1 MATAGSRIGEA
12 SRASASGRRVLLVLL
27 LAYIF
32 NFIDRQIIG
41 VLAVPIK
48 AELALS
54 DRQLGLMGGIAFALF
69 YSGLAIPIAWL
80 ADRKSRVNIIAF
92 SVGLWSLFTAACGLA
107 QNFWQLFLARMGVGI
122 GEAGG
127 VAPSYALIS
136 DYFPPQKRARAL
148 AFFSLGIPIGSALGV
163 FFGGWI
169 ATHLDWRSAF
179 IIVGLAG
186 IPAALLVKLAI
197 REPVRGG
204 FDSADGAASDPAP
217 PFLTVIGTLAAS
229 PSFWL
234 LSFGAASGSILG
246 YGLIF
251 WLPSFFSRSFDLAL
265 DQVGWFY
272 GSIVLVGGMA
282 GTWLGGW
289 LGDRIGPDRPGIYA
303 LIPAVCFLIAAPTFA
318 LGLFAPNLIVAWA
331 LFAVGQ
337 MLALAWLGPI
347 IAAVQH
353 IVPPN
358 MRASASAS
366 FLFINNLIGIGFGI
380 FFLGYMS
387 DAMTQA
393 YGEESLRYSILYG
406 LGFYLLSALLYF
418 VAARMLARDW
428 WAPGKGVP
436 ARNARGGYGMLLT
449 IGAGAVIIFIPM
461 VAGWDNAIVKA
472 SVAAGAAAL
481 LAGLF
486 LLLTQRAGWSRS

>member
-1 MATAGSRIGEA
+1 MKAGSRSQAGT
-12 SRASASGRRVLLVLL
+12 RVLAILL

-48 AELALS
+48 KQLALS
-54 DRQLGLMGGIAFALF
+54 DTQLSLMGGIAFALF

-80 ADRKSRVNIIAF
+80 ADRKSRVNIIAA
-92 SVGLWSLFTAACGLA
+92 SVALWSLFTAVCGLA
-107 QNFWQLFLARMGVGI
+107 QNFWHLFLARMGVGI

-136 DYFPPQKRARAL
+136 DFYPRERRARAL
-148 AFFSLGIPIGSALGV
+148 AIFSLGIPIGSALGV

-186 IPAALLVKLAI
+186 LPAALAVRLFI
-197 REPVRGG
+197 PEPVRGG
-204 FDSADGAASDPAP
+204 FDSADGSASEPAP
-217 PFLTVIGTLAAS
+217 PFLAVAKALARR

-251 WLPSFFSRSFDLAL
+251 WLPSFFTRSFGLELAE
-265 DQVGWFY
+265 VGWFY
-272 GSIVLVGGMA
+272 GSIVLVGGVA

-289 LGDRIGPDRPGIYA
+289 FGDRVGAGNPGAYA
-303 LIPAVCFLIAAPTFA
+303 LVPAVCFMIAAPVFA
-318 LGLFAPNLIVAWA
+318 AGLFAPSLSIGWI
-331 LFAVGQ
+331 LFAIGQ
-337 MLALAWLGPI
+337 MLALAWLGPV

-353 IVPPN
+353 IVPSN
-358 MRASASAS
+358 MRATASAS

-380 FFLGYMS
+380 FFLGFMS
-387 DAMTQA
+387 DAMEA
-393 YGEESLRYSILYG
+393 AHGEDSLRFSILYG
-406 LGFYLLSALLYF
+406 LGFYVVSALIYF
-418 VAARMLARDW
+418 AASRRLKKDW
-428 WAPGKGVP
+428 
-436 ARNARGGYGMLLT
+436 Y
-449 IGAGAVIIFIPM
+449 
-461 VAGWDNAIVKA
+461 
-472 SVAAGAAAL
+472 AA
-481 LAGLF
+481 
-486 LLLTQRAGWSRS
+486 

>member
-1 MATAGSRIGEA
+1 MAQAGSRIGT
-12 SRASASGRRVLLVLL
+12 SAGARVLAILL

-48 AELALS
+48 TDLHLS
-54 DRQLGLMGGIAFALF
+54 DSQLGLMGGIAFALF

-80 ADRKSRVNIIAF
+80 ADRKSRVNIIAV
-92 SVGLWSLFTAACGLA
+92 SVGLWSLFTAACGYA

-127 VAPSYALIS
+127 VAPSYALVS
-136 DYFPPQKRARAL
+136 DYFPPERRARAL

-169 ATHLDWRSAF
+169 ASHLDWRSAF

-186 IPAALLVKLAI
+186 LPAALLVRLGI
-197 REPVRGG
+197 SEPARGG
-204 FDSADGAASDPAP
+204 HDRADGQASDPAP
-217 PFLTVIGTLAAS
+217 PFPEVAATLARS

-251 WLPSFFSRSFDLAL
+251 WLPSFFSRSFDFSAMDAVMNQLPAWFTGGADPKL
-265 DQVGWFY
+265 IRVSIFY
-272 GSIVLVGGMA
+272 GSIVLIGGVA

-289 LGDRIGPDRPGIYA
+289 LADRTGPQRPASYA
-303 LIPAVCFLIAAPTFA
+303 LIPAICFLIAAPVFA
-318 LGLFAPNLIVAWA
+318 AGLFAPSLVAGWI
-331 LFAVGQ
+331 LFTIGQ
-337 MLALAWLGPI
+337 MLALAWLGPV

-358 MRASASAS
+358 MRATASAS

-380 FFLGYMS
+380 FFLGFMS
-387 DAMTQA
+387 DRMTAAHGADALQ
-393 YGEESLRYSILYG
+393 YSILYG
-406 LGFYLLSALLYF
+406 LGFYLLSSLLYF
-418 VAARMLARDW
+418 AASRRLKADW
-428 WAPGKGVP
+428 
-436 ARNARGGYGMLLT
+436 Y
-449 IGAGAVIIFIPM
+449 
-461 VAGWDNAIVKA
+461 
-472 SVAAGAAAL
+472 
-481 LAGLF
+481 
-486 LLLTQRAGWSRS
+486 RA

>member
-1 MATAGSRIGEA
+1 MATAAGSTRGAA
-12 SRASASGRRVLLVLL
+12 SPGGRVLLILL

-32 NFIDRQIIG
+32 NFIDRQIVG

-54 DRQLGLMGGIAFALF
+54 DQQLGLLGGIAFALF

-80 ADRKSRVNIIAF
+80 ADRRSRVNIIAF
-92 SVGLWSLFTAACGLA
+92 SVGLWSLFTAVCGLA
-107 QNFWQLFLARMGVGI
+107 QNFWHLFLARMGVGI

-136 DYFPPQKRARAL
+136 DYYPKAKRARAL

-186 IPAALLVKLAI
+186 LPAALLVKLMI
-197 REPVRGG
+197 KEPVRGG
-204 FDSADGAASDPAP
+204 HDSLDGSASDPAP
-217 PFLTVIGTLAAS
+217 PFLAVAGTLART

-251 WLPSFFSRSFDLAL
+251 WLPSFFTRSFGLAL
-265 DQVGWFY
+265 DEVGWFY
-272 GSIVLVGGMA
+272 GSIVLIGGMA

-289 LGDRIGPDRPGIYA
+289 FGDRIGQGRPAVYA
-303 LIPAVCFLIAAPTFA
+303 LIPAICFLIAAPVFA
-318 LGLFAPNLIVAWA
+318 AGLFAPSLTASWI
-331 LFAVGQ
+331 LFAFGQ
-337 MLALAWLGPI
+337 MLALAWLGPV

-358 MRASASAS
+358 MRATASAS
-366 FLFINNLIGIGFGI
+366 VLFINNLIGIGFGI
-380 FFLGYMS
+380 FFLGFMS
-387 DAMTQA
+387 DTMAQA
-393 YGEESLRYSILYG
+393 YGEESLRWSILYG
-406 LGFYLLSALLYF
+406 LGFYLLSAAIYA
-418 VAARMLARDW
+418 VAATRLKRDW
-428 WAPGKGVP
+428 
-436 ARNARGGYGMLLT
+436 
-449 IGAGAVIIFIPM
+449 IG
-461 VAGWDNAIVKA
+461 
-472 SVAAGAAAL
+472 
-481 LAGLF
+481 
-486 LLLTQRAGWSRS
+486 

>member
-1 MATAGSRIGEA
+1 MNQGESRTP
-12 SRASASGRRVLLVLL
+12 ASAARGSISSGGRVLAVLL

-48 AELALS
+48 VDLALS
-54 DRQLGLMGGIAFALF
+54 DKQLGLMGGIAFALF

-80 ADRKSRVNIIAF
+80 ADRKSRVNIIAV
-92 SVGLWSLFTAACGLA
+92 SIALWSLFTAACGLA

-127 VAPSYALIS
+127 VAPSYALVS
-136 DYFPPQKRARAL
+136 DYFPPERRARAL
-148 AFFSLGIPIGSALGV
+148 AIFSLGIPIGSALGV

-179 IIVGLAG
+179 MIVGLAG
-186 IPAALLVKLAI
+186 LPSALLVRIAI

-204 FDSADGAASDPAP
+204 FDTKHGGASEGAP
-217 PFLTVIGTLAAS
+217 PFLVVAANLVRI

-251 WLPSFFSRSFDLAL
+251 WLPSFFSRSFHLSL
-265 DQVGWFY
+265 IEVSWFY
-272 GSIVLVGGMA
+272 GSIVLIGGVA

-289 LGDRIGPDRPGIYA
+289 LGDRTGSDNPGAYA
-303 LIPAVCFLIAAPTFA
+303 LVPAACFLAAAPCFA
-318 LGLFAPNLIVAWA
+318 FGLFAPSLAIGWI
-331 LFAVGQ
+331 LFAIGQ
-337 MLALAWLGPI
+337 MLALAWLGPV

-358 MRASASAS
+358 MRATASAS

-380 FFLGYMS
+380 YFLGFMS
-387 DAMTQA
+387 DSMTRA
-393 YGEESLRYSILYG
+393 HGEDALQYSILYG
-406 LGFYLLSALLYF
+406 LVFYLLSSLLYF
-418 VAARMLARDW
+418 VASRRLGKDW
-428 WAPGKGVP
+428 Y
-436 ARNARGGYGMLLT
+436 RG
-449 IGAGAVIIFIPM
+449 
-461 VAGWDNAIVKA
+461 
-472 SVAAGAAAL
+472 
-481 LAGLF
+481 
-486 LLLTQRAGWSRS
+486 

>member
-1 MATAGSRIGEA
+1 MSTRPNTMTAGAAPG
-12 SRASASGRRVLLVLL
+12 GRVLAILLV
-27 LAYIF
+27 AYIF

-80 ADRKSRVNIIAF
+80 ADRRSRVNIIAV
-92 SVGLWSLFTAACGLA
+92 SVALWSAFTALCGLA
-107 QNFWQLFLARMGVGI
+107 QNFWHLFLARMGVGI

-136 DYFPPQKRARAL
+136 DFYPKERRARAL

-169 ATHLDWRSAF
+169 ASHLDWRSAF
-179 IIVGLAG
+179 VIVGLAG
-186 IPAALLVKLAI
+186 LPAALMVRLWVP
-197 REPVRGG
+197 EPVRGG
-204 FDSADGAASDPAP
+204 FDSADGSASAPAP
-217 PFLTVIGTLAAS
+217 PFLTVAATLART

-251 WLPSFFSRSFDLAL
+251 WLPSFFSRSFGLELAE
-265 DQVGWFY
+265 VGWFY
-272 GSIVLVGGMA
+272 GSIVLVGGIA

-289 LGDRIGPDRPGIYA
+289 FGDRAGPSNPAAYA
-303 LIPAVCFLIAAPTFA
+303 LIPAVCFLIAAPAFA
-318 LGLFAPNLIVAWA
+318 LGLFAPSLVAGWL
-331 LFAVGQ
+331 LFAFGQ
-337 MLALAWLGPI
+337 MLALAWLGPV

-358 MRASASAS
+358 MRATASAS

-380 FFLGYMS
+380 FFLGFMS
-387 DAMTQA
+387 DRMTA
-393 YGEESLRYSILYG
+393 
-406 LGFYLLSALLYF
+406 
-418 VAARMLARDW
+418 
-428 WAPGKGVP
+428 
-436 ARNARGGYGMLLT
+436 
-449 IGAGAVIIFIPM
+449 
-461 VAGWDNAIVKA
+461 
-472 SVAAGAAAL
+472 
-481 LAGLF
+481 
-486 LLLTQRAGWSRS
+486 

>member
-1 MATAGSRIGEA
+1 MDAEPRTTRPT
-12 SRASASGRRVLLVLL
+12 RVLLVLL

-48 AELALS
+48 AELELS

-80 ADRKSRVNIIAF
+80 ADRKNRVNIIAT
-92 SVGLWSLFTAACGLA
+92 SVAVWSLFTAACGLA
-107 QNFWQLFLARMGVGI
+107 QNFWHLFLARMGVGI

-136 DYFPPQKRARAL
+136 DFFPKARRARAL

-163 FFGGWI
+163 FFGGWL
-169 ATHLDWRSAF
+169 ASALDWRTAF

-186 IPAALLVKLAI
+186 LPAALLVKLAI
-197 REPVRGG
+197 KEPVRGG
-204 FDSADGAASDPAP
+204 FDNAGGQASAPAP
-217 PFLTVIGTLAAS
+217 PFRTVAATLART

-251 WLPSFFSRSFDLAL
+251 WLPSFFSRSYGLELAE
-265 DQVGWFY
+265 VGTFY
-272 GSIVLVGGMA
+272 GSIVLVGGVA

-289 LGDRIGPDRPGIYA
+289 LADRTGPDRPATYA
-303 LIPAVCFLIAAPTFA
+303 LIPAICFVIAAPVFA
-318 LGLFAPNLIVAWA
+318 LGLFAKSLLVGWIM
-331 LFAVGQ
+331 FTIGQ
-337 MLALAWLGPI
+337 MLALAWLGPV

-353 IVPPN
+353 IVAPN
-358 MRASASAS
+358 MRATASAS

-380 FFLGYMS
+380 FFLGFMS
-387 DAMTQA
+387 DAMQSA
-393 YGEESLRYSILYG
+393 HGEDALQYSILYG
-406 LGFYLLSALLYF
+406 LGFYLLSSAIYF
-418 VAARMLARDW
+418 VASRRLETDW
-428 WAPGKGVP
+428 Y
-436 ARNARGGYGMLLT
+436 RGE
-449 IGAGAVIIFIPM
+449 
-461 VAGWDNAIVKA
+461 
-472 SVAAGAAAL
+472 
-481 LAGLF
+481 
-486 LLLTQRAGWSRS
+486 

>member
-1 MATAGSRIGEA
+1 VGDQAR
-12 SRASASGRRVLLVLL
+12 SGRGGTAPGARVLLVLL

-54 DRQLGLMGGIAFALF
+54 DTQLSLMGGIAFALF

-80 ADRKSRVNIIAF
+80 ADRRSRVNIIAV
-92 SVGLWSLFTAACGLA
+92 SVALWSAFTAACGLA
-107 QNFWQLFLARMGVGI
+107 QNFWHLFLARMGVGI

-136 DYFPPQKRARAL
+136 DFYPRAKRARAL
-148 AFFSLGIPIGSALGV
+148 AFFSLGIPLGSALGV

-169 ATHLDWRSAF
+169 ASHLDWRSAF
-179 IIVGLAG
+179 VIVGLAG
-186 IPAALLVKLAI
+186 LPAALLVKLLI
-197 REPVRGG
+197 PEPVRGG
-204 FDSADGAASDPAP
+204 HDGEDGQASEPAP
-217 PFLTVIGTLAAS
+217 PIAIVAKTLATT

-251 WLPSFFSRSFDLAL
+251 WLPSFFTRSFGLEL
-265 DQVGWFY
+265 GEVGWFY
-272 GSIVLVGGMA
+272 GSIVLVGGVA

-289 LGDRIGPDRPGIYA
+289 FGDRTGPDRPAAYA
-303 LIPAVCFLIAAPTFA
+303 LIPAVCFTLAAPAFA
-318 LGLFAPNLIVAWA
+318 IGLFAPSLGVGWIM
-331 LFAVGQ
+331 FTIGQ
-337 MLALAWLGPI
+337 MLALAWLGPV

-358 MRASASAS
+358 MRATASAS

-380 FFLGYMS
+380 FFLGFMS
-387 DAMTQA
+387 DTMAA
-393 YGEESLRYSILYG
+393 AHGEESLRYSILYG
-406 LGFYLLSALLYF
+406 LAFYLLSAFIYF
-418 VAARMLARDW
+418 LAGRRLPRDW
-428 WAPGKGVP
+428 HSA
-436 ARNARGGYGMLLT
+436 
-449 IGAGAVIIFIPM
+449 
-461 VAGWDNAIVKA
+461 
-472 SVAAGAAAL
+472 
-481 LAGLF
+481 
-486 LLLTQRAGWSRS
+486 